1 MPLYDVC
8 CFKCDHTFEHFC
20 STKESESTPACTKCG
35 GPTRVVIT
43 NHHTQDWFKPH
54 INENFTGEPIE
65 VRSRSH
71 LKQLC
76 DQHGMISRV
85 LGDHRNIKEL

>member
-1 MPLYDVC
+1 MPLYDLRCTRCEKVWEYTC
-8 CFKCDHTFEHFC
+8 HLSDLNSLPKCE
-20 STKESESTPACTKCG
+20 CG
-35 GPTRVVIT
+35 GEAQVLIT
-43 NHHTQDWFKPH
+43 NSRTQDWFKPH

-76 DQHGMISRV
+76 EQHGMVSRA
-85 LGDHRNIKEL
+85 LGDHRNLKEI